1 MPNITSNN
9 FGVARMVYDGAGN
22 IVGIKGPSGEIFDP
36 SPKLY
41 DWANIPDPSTVPAF
55 TEIRVNPDSMLSGQY
70 RRDIPIR
77 FVSNE
82 DQTLWKP
89 DGEQV
94 LYSGLGSAAAPILTG
109 SISNNVELTLIANA
123 SDVPTLPAG
132 LMYPGMRIKIRTLIT
147 RVTGSA
153 TALQTFHRINTV
165 NNLSGDIIS
174 NHSSAATAGSPAYV
188 ESELRVHTL
197 GDRGSTGGTAKAVV
211 NRDAVTALPTVAI
224 GVDINTGFSTTQLV
238 YISLSYKN
246 SSATDT
252 HNFIWFDVRIA
263 P

>member
-9 FGVARMVYDGAGN
+9 FGIARMVYDGAGN
-22 IVGIKGPSGEIFDP
+22 IVGIKGPSGEILDP
-36 SPKLY
+36 SPKLE

-55 TEIRVNPDSMLSGQY
+55 TEIRVNPASMLSGKY
-70 RRDIPIR
+70 RIDIPIR

-82 DQTLWKP
+82 TQDTWKP

-94 LYSGLGSAAAPILTG
+94 IYAGLGSAAAPILTG

-123 SDVPTLPAG
+123 NDVPTLPAG
-132 LMYPGMRIKIRTLIT
+132 LMYVGMRIKVRTLIT

-153 TALQTFHRINTV
+153 TALQTFHRIGKTNALTTDLMT
-165 NNLSGDIIS
+165 NIN
-174 NHSSAATAGSPAYV
+174 SAATAGRPSYL

-197 GDRGSTGGTAKAVV
+197 GESSVAKGVV
-211 NRDAVTALPTVAI
+211 NRDAASSLPALTNTSI
-224 GVDINTGFSTTQLV
+224 GVDINTTFSTTELV
-238 YISLSYKN
+238 YINLSYKN

-252 HNFIWFDVRIA
+252 HDFIWFDVRIA